1 MRSNL
6 RKSRKV
12 WNLGVSRHSI
22 LLTIMTTIWVA
33 KVVALKTLAS
43 RSYLAKCWKLYSRMQ
58 APLIRRLQTWFQRR
72 TKTTRF
78 STETQTTSVSPAWIM
93 NQLITR
99 SEVHLRKEKTVLM
112 VVKTLKSRKK
122 IYAGECTILLTSCM
136 LQVYYLKGR
145 TSKFFS
151 ILTAWSVKT
160 DLVKILRM
168 NEILDLNHRP
178 SMQIEAGQISSRPV
192 RTGLTR
198 WWQIWKR
205 KRGIL
210 MGVLTQSTG
219 NLSN

>member
-1 MRSNL
+1 
-6 RKSRKV
+6 
-12 WNLGVSRHSI
+12 
-22 LLTIMTTIWVA
+22 
-33 KVVALKTLAS
+33 
-43 RSYLAKCWKLYSRMQ
+43 MQ

-78 STETQTTSVSPAWIM
+78 LSTETQTTSVSQAWIM
-93 NQLITR
+93 NLLITK

-112 VVKTLKSRKK
+112 VVKTLKSRRK
-122 IYAGECTILLTSCM
+122 IYADVCTILLTSFT
-136 LQVYYLKGR
+136 LQVYYQKER

-198 WWQIWKR
+198 WWQIWKK

-210 MGVLTQSTG
+210 MGALTQSTG